1 MSWIDKR
8 VDEIMSEIL
17 KNLNTRLKYQ
27 SGGRSGRADER
38 MKENKLRGL
47 KKALLYSY
55 QAATAILPGDREF
68 RCLINPDKLKADY
81 DNRIISIP
89 FKDICLNTDRIGTTT
104 EGQVETNL
112 KAGDVFEWK
121 ENHSHWLVYLVN
133 LEETAYFRA
142 EIRRCKMSTEIN
154 GKTYW
159 IYFRGPVETSIPWNS
174 KSEII
179 WNDLNHTATI
189 YITKDDNTVAY
200 VQRFAKLKID
210 GKVWEVQATDP
221 YCAEGIIEATVKETF
236 QNEFEEVGNS
246 IPQEPEPEISEG
258 IIKGPTSVDAFGS
271 AEYTIDSGYTGQWV
285 INDISKADFNKKK
298 TNQSTATVDILSG
311 RKGKFTL
318 SYIVDNRTIA
328 DLEIEILSI

>member
-1 MSWIDKR
+1 MSWTDKR

-17 KNLNTRLKYQ
+17 RNLKTRLKYQ

-38 MKENKLRGL
+38 MNEDKLRGL

-68 RCLINPDKLKADY
+68 RCLINPDKLKTDY

-104 EGQVETNL
+104 EGQEETNL

-142 EIRRCKMSTEIN
+142 EIRRCKMTTEIN
-154 GKTYW
+154 GQSYW
-159 IYFRGPVETSIPWNS
+159 IYFRGPVETSVPWNS
-174 KSEII
+174 KSDIV

-189 YITKDDNTVAY
+189 YITKDENTAEY
-200 VQRFAKLKID
+200 IKRFAKLKID
-210 GKVWEVQATDP
+210 NKVWEVQATDP
-221 YCAEGIIEATVKETF
+221 YCADGIIEATIKETF
-236 QNEFEEVGNS
+236 QNEFEEVG
-246 IPQEPEPEISEG
+246 IITPQETEPEISMG
-258 IIKGPTSVDAFGS
+258 IIQGPTTVDAFGS
-271 AEYTIDSGYTGQWV
+271 AEYIINSGYSGTWE
-285 INDISKADFNKKK
+285 ISDTTKADFNKKK
-298 TNQSTATVDILSG
+298 TTQEMATIDILSG

-318 SYIVDNRTIA
+318 SYLVDNRIIA
-328 DLEIEILSI
+328 ELEVEIKSI